1 MRYILAGLRNKI
13 QAACLPR
20 KKFTCE
26 HVVFLLHDRQK
37 MNPFCFWPNLQC
49 DWSSGIWFEWLIT
62 NVFIDLYSPAV
73 NVLVKLA
80 PQYSGHM
87 YNLVPST
94 DNKTLMQNKNIKTSV
109 FKYKSRPAVWPV
121 SLLVTSSYPRQV
133 WGLFSLHF
141 FFELI

>member
-1 MRYILAGLRNKI
+1 M
-13 QAACLPR
+13 
-20 KKFTCE
+20 
-26 HVVFLLHDRQK
+26 
-37 MNPFCFWPNLQC
+37 
-49 DWSSGIWFEWLIT
+49 T
-62 NVFIDLYSPAV
+62 NHQRFYSPAV

-94 DNKTLMQNKNIKTSV
+94 DNKTLMQNKNMKTSV

-133 WGLFSLHF
+133 WGAFLSESALLSSFYNAQEKSSVPFLCCAKGKQARVRKRVF
-141 FFELI
+141 T